1 MEWLKSAAASAVSRG
16 PAFGYSFGDR
26 VDLDDSIWALHNGTK
41 KDDGSKCSIFAFDIN
56 ANKSRL
62 PLAKNA
68 LRKWRT
74 LRHPGVVRVL
84 DTLETDTNIYIA
96 TERVVPLGWH
106 VKRNALNTETIKWGL
121 YTISTTMRFVN
132 EDASSIHGNLRVSS
146 IYTTESGEWKL
157 AGFEVLSSLKEEDP
171 AIYTYGGLLPDS
183 TRYAAPEIGRGG
195 WDGLKNQ
202 AIHVTDSWNMGTL
215 IYEIFNGYFSTADQL
230 SQIKSIPPPMGTPY
244 KRLTQTNPKMRLPI
258 SHFLEQG
265 KRSNGFFDTPLI
277 RCCEFIENMGVK
289 DDREREEFLQNLEDT
304 KDQFPEEFFKAK
316 VLPELLKSVEYGGGG
331 PKVFSVVLMIAEK
344 LNEDEWESTITPCV
358 VRLFSSPDR
367 AIRVFLL
374 DNLPRMIEHLPK
386 KVVSDS
392 IFPQLVTGFSDVAP
406 IVREQT
412 VKSILIIID
421 KLSDRQINGD
431 LLKYL
436 AKTQNDE
443 QPGIRTNTTIC
454 LGKIAKNLGQHT
466 RAKVLAAAFTRSLRD
481 PFVHARNAA
490 LMALAATADCFDE
503 TDCAT
508 KCLPA
513 ICVGLIDKE
522 KIIRVQAQKTMDVFL
537 ARIKTLTA
545 NMPDSALPPVDAN
558 GVPTGTSAAA
568 GGGGVAGGAPR
579 MGTPQNDASWAGWAI
594 SSFTKKLGS
603 VTGEIQAQGT
613 TATSGVSTPAGEES
627 GTLGVPS
634 STTGNT
640 GSRPGSSSL
649 QRQAFGGMNTNT
661 SRGGG
666 GGGGLM
672 ADDGGD
678 DDLDAWGDM
687 DDTPKT
693 VEEKKNT
700 TISGFGRTTM
710 TTTEDDVISSFAAN
724 KGKSSLPKGLGK
736 KTTTSTTTTTPAS
749 NSTGTGAV
757 KSRPIVSRAVK
768 PAAKKV
774 LPAAATTTAAKKK
787 TEEEG
792 DAWGNDN
799 WDVDWK

>member
-1 MEWLKSAAASAVSRG
+1 MEFLKSAVASAISKG
-16 PAFGYSFGDR
+16 PAFGYSLGDR
-26 VDLDDSIWALHNGTK
+26 VDLSDSIWALHNGTK
-41 KDDGSKCSIFAFDIN
+41 KEDGSKCSVFVFDIN
-56 ANKSRL
+56 TNKSRL
-62 PLAKNA
+62 PIAKNA

-84 DTLETDTNIYIA
+84 DTLETDTLIYVA

-121 YTISTTMRFVN
+121 YTISTTMRFIN

-183 TRYAAPEIGRGG
+183 SRYAAPEISRSG

-215 IYEIFNGYFSTADQL
+215 IYEIFNGYFTSSDQL
-230 SQIKSIPPPMGTPY
+230 TQAKSIPPPMAAPY
-244 KRLTQTNPKMRLPI
+244 KRLTQANPKMRLPI
-258 SHFLEQG
+258 AHFLEQG
-265 KRSNGFFDTPLI
+265 KRSGGFFDTPLI
-277 RCCEFIENMGVK
+277 RCSEFIENMGVK
-289 DDREREEFLQNLEDT
+289 DEREREEFLQNLEDT

-344 LNEDEWESTITPCV
+344 LSDEEWETEITPAV

-374 DNLPRMIEHLPK
+374 DNLPKMIDHLSK

-412 VKSILIIID
+412 VKSILVIIN

-454 LGKIAKNLGQHT
+454 LGKIAKNLGGHT
-466 RAKVLAAAFTRSLRD
+466 RSKVLTAAFTRSLRD

-490 LMALAATADCFDE
+490 LMALAATADVFDE

-513 ICVGLIDKE
+513 ICPALIDKE
-522 KIIRVQAQKTMDVFL
+522 KIIRTQAQKTLDVFL
-537 ARIKTLTA
+537 ARVRTLTA

-558 GVPTGTSAAA
+558 GLPNAA
-568 GGGGVAGGAPR
+568 GVGGTGAPR
-579 MGTPQNDASWAGWAI
+579 MGTPQAESGWTGWAI
-594 SSFTKKLGS
+594 SSFTKTLGS
-603 VTGEIQAQGT
+603 VTGEMQPQG
-613 TATSGVSTPAGEES
+613 SGVSTPAEEN
-627 GTLGVPS
+627 GNTLGLAPPITSQPGNS
-634 STTGNT
+634 S
-640 GSRPGSSSL
+640 SRPGSSRSASASDL
-649 QRQAFGGMNTNT
+649 HRQAMSNPASPPKKSNT
-661 SRGGG
+661 SSNNNF
-666 GGGGLM
+666 M
-672 ADDGGD
+672 MDEID
-678 DDLDAWGDM
+678 DDDMDAWGDM

-693 VEEKKNT
+693 VAEKPKAVAASRNT
-700 TISGFGRTTM
+700 GFGKTM
-710 TTTEDDVISSFAAN
+710 VTEDDVINSFTS
-724 KGKSSLPKGLGK
+724 KPKSALPKGLGK
-736 KTTTSTTTTTPAS
+736 KAPTAGLSST
-749 NSTGTGAV
+749 AV
-757 KSRPIVSRAVK
+757 KSSKPAVSRAVASK
-768 PAAKKV
+768 PAAKK
-774 LPAAATTTAAKKK
+774 PAPVKPKAAEAD
-787 TEEEG
+787 G
-792 DAWGNDN
+792 DAWGTDN

>member
-26 VDLDDSIWALHNGTK
+26 VDLADSIWALHNGTK

-121 YTISTTMRFVN
+121 YTISTTMRFIN

-157 AGFEVLSSLKEEDP
+157 AGFEMLSSLKEEDP

-202 AIHVTDSWNMGTL
+202 PIHVTDSWNMGTL
-215 IYEIFNGYFSTADQL
+215 IYEIFNGYFSTTDQL

-244 KRLTQTNPKMRLPI
+244 KRLTQTNPKMRLTI

-265 KRSNGFFDTPLI
+265 KRANGFFDTPLI

-344 LNEDEWESTITPCV
+344 LSEDEWETTITPCV

-513 ICVGLIDKE
+513 ICGGLIDKE

-537 ARIKTLTA
+537 ARVKTLTA

-558 GVPTGTSAAA
+558 GVPTSTT
-568 GGGGVAGGAPR
+568 GVTGAAGGAPR

-603 VTGEIQAQGT
+603 VTGEIQVQGT
-613 TATSGVSTPAGEES
+613 NPASGVSTPAGEES
-627 GTLGVPS
+627 GGMLGVPS
-634 STTGNT
+634 SSTGGGGSGS

-649 QRQAFGGMNTNT
+649 QRQAFSGTSSSSFSGNNT

-666 GGGGLM
+666 GGGLM
-672 ADDGGD
+672 VEDDGD

-693 VEEKKNT
+693 VEEKKST
-700 TISGFGRTTM
+700 TSGFGRTAP
-710 TTTEDDVISSFAAN
+710 TTTEDDVISSFVAN

-736 KTTTSTTTTTPAS
+736 KTTPTSSSSSTTT
-749 NSTGTGAV
+749 GTGAAV
-757 KSRPIVSRAVK
+757 KSRPVVSRAVK
-768 PAAKKV
+768 PAAKKAV
-774 LPAAATTTAAKKK
+774 AAKKV
-787 TEEEG
+787 EDEG

>member
-1 MEWLKSAAASAVSRG
+1 MEFLKSAVASAVSRG
-16 PAFGYSFGDR
+16 PVFGYTFGDR
-26 VDLDDSIWALHNGTK
+26 VDLADSIWALHNGTK

-84 DTLETDTNIYIA
+84 DTFETDANIYIA

-121 YTISTTMRFVN
+121 YTISTTMRFIN

-215 IYEIFNGYFSTADQL
+215 MYEIFNGYFSTADQL

-258 SHFLEQG
+258 AHFLEQG
-265 KRSNGFFDTPLI
+265 KRANGFFDTPLI

-344 LNEDEWESTITPCV
+344 LSEDEWESTITPCV

-386 KVVSDS
+386 RVVSDS

-490 LMALAATADCFDE
+490 LMALAATAEFFDE

-537 ARIKTLTA
+537 TRVKTLTA

-558 GVPTGTSAAA
+558 GVPTGTAGAA
-568 GGGGVAGGAPR
+568 GGAAGGAPR

-594 SSFTKKLGS
+594 SSFTKKLGT
-603 VTGEIQAQGT
+603 VTGEI
-613 TATSGVSTPAGEES
+613 TATNTAPSGVSASAGEES
-627 GTLGVPS
+627 GGNTLGVPVQ
-634 STTGNT
+634 STSGSGS

-649 QRQAFGGMNTNT
+649 QRQAFGG
-661 SRGGG
+661 SVSGGRST
-666 GGGGLM
+666 GLM
-672 ADDGGD
+672 VDDDDG

-687 DDTPKT
+687 DDTPKA
-693 VEEKKNT
+693 VEKKNGGGGG
-700 TISGFGRTTM
+700 GFGRTIASTE
-710 TTTEDDVISSFAAN
+710 TTEEDVISSFVAG
-724 KGKSSLPKGLGK
+724 KGKGGLPKGLGK
-736 KTTTSTTTTTPAS
+736 KTVTNTTTTTTGV
-749 NSTGTGAV
+749 STAAA
-757 KSRPIVSRAVK
+757 KRPVVSRAVK

-774 LPAAATTTAAKKK
+774 VPVKKV
-787 TEEEG
+787 EDEG

>member
-1 MEWLKSAAASAVSRG
+1 MEFLKSAVASAVSRG
-16 PAFGYSFGDR
+16 PTFGYSFGDR
-26 VDLDDSIWALHNGTK
+26 VDLADSIWALHNGTK

-84 DTLETDTNIYIA
+84 DTLETDANIYIA

-121 YTISTTMRFVN
+121 YTISTTMRFIN

-230 SQIKSIPPPMGTPY
+230 PQIKSIPPPMGTPY

-258 SHFLEQG
+258 AHFLEQG
-265 KRSNGFFDTPLI
+265 KRANGFFDTPLI

-344 LNEDEWESTITPCV
+344 LSEDEWESTITPCV

-374 DNLPRMIEHLPK
+374 DNLPRMIDFLPK
-386 KVVSDS
+386 RVVSDS

-490 LMALAATADCFDE
+490 LMALAATAEYFDE

-522 KIIRVQAQKTMDVFL
+522 KIIRVQAQKTMEIFL
-537 ARIKTLTA
+537 TRVKTLTA

-558 GVPTGTSAAA
+558 GVPTGAAA
-568 GGGGVAGGAPR
+568 GAAAAGGAPR

-594 SSFTKKLGS
+594 SSFTKKLGT
-603 VTGEIQAQGT
+603 VTGEIQAQSTPPAGS
-613 TATSGVSTPAGEES
+613 AVSTPGEES
-627 GTLGVPS
+627 GGMLGVPQ
-634 STTGNT
+634 STGAPATSNNS
-640 GSRPGSSSL
+640 SRPGSSSL
-649 QRQAFGGMNTNT
+649 SRQAFGASSGN
-661 SRGGG
+661 GGG
-666 GGGGLM
+666 SSLM
-672 ADDGGD
+672 VDDGD
-678 DDLDAWGDM
+678 DDMDAWGDM
-687 DDTPKT
+687 DDTPKVT
-693 VEEKKNT
+693 QEKRAVS
-700 TISGFGRTTM
+700 SGFGRTAM
-710 TTTEDDVISSFAAN
+710 AAGATEDDVISSFAAN

-736 KTTTSTTTTTPAS
+736 KTTTTATTTTT
-749 NSTGTGAV
+749 GAA

-774 LPAAATTTAAKKK
+774 VPVKKA
-787 TEEEG
+787 EDEG

>member
-1 MEWLKSAAASAVSRG
+1 MEFLKSAVASAISKG
-16 PAFGYSFGDR
+16 PAFGYTLGDR
-26 VDLDDSIWALHNGTK
+26 VDLSDSIWALHNGTK
-41 KDDGSKCSIFAFDIN
+41 KDDGSKCSVFAFDIN

-84 DTLETDTNIYIA
+84 DTLETDTQIYVA

-121 YTISTTMRFVN
+121 YTISSTMKFVN

-183 TRYAAPEIGRGG
+183 SRYAAPEISRGG

-215 IYEIFNGYFSTADQL
+215 IYEIFNGYFSTHDQL
-230 SQIKSIPPPMGTPY
+230 SQIKAIPPPIATPY
-244 KRLTQTNPKMRLPI
+244 RRLTQTNPKMRLPI

-265 KRSNGFFDTPLI
+265 KRAKSFFDTPLI
-277 RCCEFIENMGVK
+277 RCSEFIENMGVK
-289 DDREREEFLQNLEDT
+289 DEREREEFLQNLEET

-344 LNEDEWESTITPCV
+344 LSEEEWESEITPCI

-374 DNLPRMIEHLPK
+374 DNLPKMIDHLPK

-412 VKSILIIID
+412 VKSILVVIN

-466 RAKVLAAAFTRSLRD
+466 RSKVLAAAFTRSLRD

-490 LMALAATADCFDE
+490 LMALAATADVFDE

-513 ICVGLIDKE
+513 ICPTLIDKE
-522 KIIRVQAQKTMDVFL
+522 KIIRTQAQKTLDVFL

-545 NMPDSALPPVDAN
+545 NMPETALPPTNSADAN
-558 GVPTGTSAAA
+558 GVA
-568 GGGGVAGGAPR
+568 GGAAAPR
-579 MGTPQNDASWAGWAI
+579 MGTPQTDASWAGWAI
-594 SSFTKKLGS
+594 SSFTKTLTS
-603 VTGEIQAQGT
+603 VTGEMQTQQPQ
-613 TATSGVSTPAGEES
+613 SSSVSTPTEEN
-627 GTLGVPS
+627 GGNTLGLP
-634 STTGNT
+634 STTSS
-640 GSRPGSSSL
+640 SRPGSSRSASASNL
-649 QRQAFGGMNTNT
+649 HRQAVGSSPNSTIRNN
-661 SRGGG
+661 SSN
-666 GGGGLM
+666 LLIE
-672 ADDGGD
+672 D
-678 DDLDAWGDM
+678 DDDDADYNAWGAM
-687 DDTPKT
+687 GEETSAA
-693 VEEKKNT
+693 EEKPRFGST
-700 TISGFGRTTM
+700 GGSSGGFGRTSTN
-710 TTTEDDVISSFAAN
+710 EDDVINSFLN
-724 KGKSSLPKGLGK
+724 KPKTTLPKGLGK
-736 KTTTSTTTTTPAS
+736 KPA
-749 NSTGTGAV
+749 T
-757 KSRPIVSRAVK
+757 
-768 PAAKKV
+768 
-774 LPAAATTTAAKKK
+774 TTTAAALKSTPARARIGKKPVVAGRAVAPAPK
-787 TEEEG
+787 KEAKPAEA
-792 DAWGNDN
+792 DVDADAAWGNDN
-799 WDVDWK
+799 WDADWK

>member
-1 MEWLKSAAASAVSRG
+1 MEFLKSAVASAISKG
-16 PAFGYSFGDR
+16 PAFGFTLGDR
-26 VDLDDSIWALHNGTK
+26 VDLSDSIWTLHNGTK
-41 KDDGSKCSIFAFDIN
+41 KDDGSKCSVFAFDIN

-84 DTLETDTNIYIA
+84 DTLETDTNIYVA

-121 YTISTTMRFVN
+121 YTISSTMKFVN

-171 AIYTYGGLLPDS
+171 AIFTYGGLLPDS
-183 TRYAAPEIGRGG
+183 SRYAAPEIGRGG

-202 AIHVTDSWNMGTL
+202 AVHVTDSWNMGTL
-215 IYEIFNGYFSTADQL
+215 IYEIFNGYATQDQL
-230 SQIKSIPPPMGTPY
+230 SQIKSIPAPIAAPY
-244 KRLTQTNPKMRLPI
+244 RRLTQANPKLRLPI

-265 KRSNGFFDTPLI
+265 KRAGSFFDTPLI

-289 DDREREEFLQNLEDT
+289 DEREREEFLQNLEET

-331 PKVFSVVLMIAEK
+331 PKVFSVVLMIADK
-344 LNEDEWESTITPCV
+344 LSEDEWESTITPCI

-374 DNLPRMIEHLPK
+374 DNLPKMIDHLPGK
-386 KVVSDS
+386 IVSGS

-412 VKSILIIID
+412 VKSILIVIN

-490 LMALAATADCFDE
+490 LMALAATADVFDE

-513 ICVGLIDKE
+513 ICPTLIDKE
-522 KIIRVQAQKTMDVFL
+522 KIIRTQAQKTFDVYM

-545 NMPDSALPPVDAN
+545 NMPDTALPPPNSADAN
-558 GVPTGTSAAA
+558 GVA
-568 GGGGVAGGAPR
+568 GGAAAPR
-579 MGTPQNDASWAGWAI
+579 MGTPQTDASWAGWAI
-594 SSFTKKLGS
+594 SSFTKTLSS
-603 VTGEIQAQGT
+603 VTGEMQTQPQPPS
-613 TATSGVSTPAGEES
+613 SGVSTPTQENGS
-627 GTLGVPS
+627 NTLGLPS
-634 STTGNT
+634 TASS
-640 GSRPGSSSL
+640 SRPGSSRSASTTSNL
-649 QRQAFGGMNTNT
+649 HRQAVSSSSPNSTIRSKSGNLQIDDDDDDADYDAWGAMGDETPAEKPKFGST
-661 SRGGG
+661 GGG
-666 GGGGLM
+666 GGGFG
-672 ADDGGD
+672 
-678 DDLDAWGDM
+678 
-687 DDTPKT
+687 KT
-693 VEEKKNT
+693 SAAN
-700 TISGFGRTTM
+700 
-710 TTTEDDVISSFAAN
+710 EDDMINSLLN
-724 KGKSSLPKGLGK
+724 KPKSALPKGLGK
-736 KTTTSTTTTTPAS
+736 KTAGTTTTATAK
-749 NSTGTGAV
+749 STAAANRARIGKKPVIAG
-757 KSRPIVSRAVK
+757 RAVAPPK
-768 PAAKKV
+768 KKEPPPPAADV
-774 LPAAATTTAAKKK
+774 DADA
-787 TEEEG
+787 
-792 DAWGNDN
+792 AWGNDN
-799 WDVDWK
+799 WDADWK

>member
-1 MEWLKSAAASAVSRG
+1 MEFLKSAVASAVSRG

-121 YTISTTMRFVN
+121 YTISTTMRFIN

-215 IYEIFNGYFSTADQL
+215 MYEIFNGYFSTSDQL

-258 SHFLEQG
+258 AHFLEQG
-265 KRSNGFFDTPLI
+265 KRANGFFDTPLI
-277 RCCEFIENMGVK
+277 RCSEFIENMGVK

-344 LNEDEWESTITPCV
+344 LSEDEWESTITPCV

-513 ICVGLIDKE
+513 VCVGLIDKE

-558 GVPTGTSAAA
+558 GVPTSNAAAAAAAA
-568 GGGGVAGGAPR
+568 GTAGGAPR

-594 SSFTKKLGS
+594 SSFTKNLRT
-603 VTGEIQAQGT
+603 VTGEIQPQ
-613 TATSGVSTPAGEES
+613 GVSTPAEEV
-627 GTLGVPS
+627 GNTLGVPS
-634 STTGNT
+634 QSSTGTPG

-649 QRQAFGGMNTNT
+649 QRQPFGGSGSSPAATGR
-661 SRGGG
+661 S
-666 GGGGLM
+666 GGGLM
-672 ADDGGD
+672 MNDDGGD

-687 DDTPKT
+687 DDTPKV
-693 VEEKKNT
+693 VEEKRVVS
-700 TISGFGRTTM
+700 SGFGRTAAAGTAGQ
-710 TTTEDDVISSFAAN
+710 TTEEDVISSFVAN
-724 KGKSSLPKGLGK
+724 KGKGSLPKGLGK
-736 KTTTSTTTTTPAS
+736 KVATTSGSA
-749 NSTGTGAV
+749 GATGAV
-757 KSRPIVSRAVK
+757 KSRPVVSRPVK
-768 PAAKKV
+768 PVVKKAVPVKKV
-774 LPAAATTTAAKKK
+774 
-787 TEEEG
+787 EDDG

>member
-1 MEWLKSAAASAVSRG
+1 
-16 PAFGYSFGDR
+16 
-26 VDLDDSIWALHNGTK
+26 
-41 KDDGSKCSIFAFDIN
+41 
-56 ANKSRL
+56 
-62 PLAKNA
+62 
-68 LRKWRT
+68 
-74 LRHPGVVRVL
+74 
-84 DTLETDTNIYIA
+84 
-96 TERVVPLGWH
+96 
-106 VKRNALNTETIKWGL
+106 
-121 YTISTTMRFVN
+121 
-132 EDASSIHGNLRVSS
+132 
-146 IYTTESGEWKL
+146 
-157 AGFEVLSSLKEEDP
+157 
-171 AIYTYGGLLPDS
+171 
-183 TRYAAPEIGRGG
+183 
-195 WDGLKNQ
+195 
-202 AIHVTDSWNMGTL
+202 
-215 IYEIFNGYFSTADQL
+215 
-230 SQIKSIPPPMGTPY
+230 MGTPY

-265 KRSNGFFDTPLI
+265 KRANGFFDTPLI

-331 PKVFSVVLMIAEK
+331 PKVFSVVLMIAER

-374 DNLPRMIEHLPK
+374 DNLPRMIEYLPK

-513 ICVGLIDKE
+513 ICAALIDKE

-537 ARIKTLTA
+537 ARVKTLTA
-545 NMPDSALPPVDAN
+545 NMPDSALPSVDAN
-558 GVPTGTSAAA
+558 GVPNSTSAAGA
-568 GGGGVAGGAPR
+568 AAGGAPR

-603 VTGEIQAQGT
+603 VTGEIQAQGGT
-613 TATSGVSTPAGEES
+613 SASGVSTPAAEES
-627 GTLGVPS
+627 GTLEVPAQ
-634 STTGNT
+634 STG

-649 QRQAFGGMNTNT
+649 QRQTFGGTGSVNT
-661 SRGGG
+661 SRGG
-666 GGGGLM
+666 LM
-672 ADDGGD
+672 VDDDGD

-687 DDTPKT
+687 DDTPK
-693 VEEKKNT
+693 VEEKKST
-700 TISGFGRTTM
+700 SGFGRTAAAAAA
-710 TTTEDDVISSFAAN
+710 TEDDVISSFVAS
-724 KGKSSLPKGLGK
+724 KGKGRLPKGLGK
-736 KTTTSTTTTTPAS
+736 KATTNTATV
-749 NSTGTGAV
+749 TGVGGAV
-757 KSRPIVSRAVK
+757 KSRPVVSRAAK

-774 LPAAATTTAAKKK
+774 VPVKKV
-787 TEEEG
+787 EDEG

>member
-1 MEWLKSAAASAVSRG
+1 MEFLKSAVASAVSRG

-41 KDDGSKCSIFAFDIN
+41 KDDGSKCSIFAFDVN

-84 DTLETDTNIYIA
+84 DTLETDTNIYVA

-106 VKRNALNTETIKWGL
+106 VKRGALNTETIKWGL

-146 IYTTESGEWKL
+146 VYTTESGEWKL

-230 SQIKSIPPPMGTPY
+230 SQTKSIPAPMTTPY

-277 RCCEFIENMGVK
+277 RCSEFIENMGVK

-344 LNEDEWESTITPCV
+344 LSEDEWESTITPCV

-386 KVVSDS
+386 RTVSDH

-490 LMALAATADCFDE
+490 LMALAATAECFDE

-522 KIIRVQAQKTMDVFL
+522 KIIRIQAQKTMDVFL
-537 ARIKTLTA
+537 ARVKTLTA
-545 NMPDSALPPVDAN
+545 NMPDTALPPVDSN
-558 GVPTGTSAAA
+558 GVPTSAAA
-568 GGGGVAGGAPR
+568 AAAAPR
-579 MGTPQNDASWAGWAI
+579 MGTPQSDASWAGWAI
-594 SSFTKKLGS
+594 SSFTKKLGT
-603 VTGEIQAQGT
+603 VAGEIQTPTPGAP
-613 TATSGVSTPAGEES
+613 TPAEE
-627 GTLGVPS
+627 TLSPPQAI
-634 STTGNT
+634 
-640 GSRPGSSSL
+640 SRPGSSI
-649 QRQAFGGMNTNT
+649 QRPPAPTPEK
-661 SRGGG
+661 SK
-666 GGGGLM
+666 LM
-672 ADDGGD
+672 IDDD

-687 DDTPKT
+687 DDTPKPPPPPPQP
-693 VEEKKNT
+693 EE
-700 TISGFGRTTM
+700 
-710 TTTEDDVISSFAAN
+710 EEDVINSFAN
-724 KGKSSLPKGLGK
+724 KSKPSLPKGLGK
-736 KTTTSTTTTTPAS
+736 KPAA
-749 NSTGTGAV
+749 AV
-757 KSRPIVSRAVK
+757 
-768 PAAKKV
+768 AAKKPV
-774 LPAAATTTAAKKK
+774 VRKTVKKAVK
-787 TEEEG
+787 VED